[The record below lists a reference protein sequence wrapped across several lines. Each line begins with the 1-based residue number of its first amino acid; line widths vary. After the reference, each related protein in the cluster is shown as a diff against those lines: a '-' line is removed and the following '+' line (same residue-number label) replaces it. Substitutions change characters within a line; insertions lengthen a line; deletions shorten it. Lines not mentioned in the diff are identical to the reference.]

1 MTAIKSWLLSV
12 VACGFLTALAQTL
25 PLNRTGKRSLT
36 LVCGCL
42 TVLAVLRPLLGL
54 RGIALRDLLPP
65 PETADPAAVASAQ
78 AENEAILRE
87 LIRSQTE
94 ELLTGRASQL
104 GADLSFRVELR
115 RDDAAGLDVPW
126 SVEIRGTADEDSRS
140 ALAAFLRDEIGIP
153 PERQRWVGP

>member
-1 MTAIKSWLLSV
+1 M

-25 PLNRTGKRSLT
+25 PLNKTGKRSLT

-42 TVLAVLRPLLGL
+42 TVLAVLRPLLAL

-94 ELLTGRASQL
+94 ELLTGRARQL
-104 GADLSFRVELR
+104 GEELSFRVELR
-115 RDDAAGLDVPW
+115 RDEAVGLDVPW
-126 SVEIRGTADEDSRS
+126 SVEIRGTADEDSRA

>member
-1 MTAIKSWLLSV
+1 M

-42 TVLAVLRPLLGL
+42 TVLAVLRPLSGL

-78 AENEAILRE
+78 AENEALLRE

-94 ELLTGRASQL
+94 ELLTGRARQL
-104 GADLSFRVELR
+104 GADLSFRVELC
-115 RDDAAGLDVPW
+115 RDEAAGLDVPW

>member
-12 VACGFLTALAQTL
+12 VACGFLTALAQTR
-25 PLNRTGKRSLT
+25 PLNKTGKRALT

-94 ELLTGRASQL
+94 ELLTGRARQL
-104 GADLSFRVELR
+104 GADLSFRVELC
-115 RDDAAGLDVPW
+115 RDEAAGLDVPW